1 MVKTS
6 CGHGE
11 SRTVGPAPEIVAM
24 AQDELQ
30 QIYQPTE
37 MNEKIFQGKVLEIK
51 GRSLV
56 MSRGQGSLQVHIRA
70 DQPRGRDLLGETTS
84 RTMPTAAYAPR
95 TPSTRT
101 PPSAPTP
108 TRSRSTSPSP
118 SFAPSPAPKALA
130 KAKARAATVPP
141 GAAMPPPGEEI
152 EDVMV
157 IPENNGVEITE
168 G

>member
-1 MVKTS
+1 
-6 CGHGE
+6 
-11 SRTVGPAPEIVAM
+11 M

-84 RTMPTAAYAPR
+84 R
-95 TPSTRT
+95 
-101 PPSAPTP
+101 
-108 TRSRSTSPSP
+108 STSPTP

-141 GAAMPPPGEEI
+141 GAAVPPPGEEI

>member
-1 MVKTS
+1 MSGREKSNQFASWTSCKRCGLRLSYVVKTS
-6 CGHGE
+6 RGHGE

-56 MSRGQGSLQVHIRA
+56 MSRGQGSLQAHIRA

-84 RTMPTAAYAPR
+84 R
-95 TPSTRT
+95 
-101 PPSAPTP
+101 
-108 TRSRSTSPSP
+108 STSPTP

-141 GAAMPPPGEEI
+141 GAAVPPPGEEI

-157 IPENNGVEITE
+157 IPENNGVEIIE